1 MGYAPHGPEAHLYP
15 GTCRNLPDNER
26 QRRMES
32 GAPYALRLNC
42 AKAMEIAGSLT
53 WHDRIAGEQEA
64 RPELLGDAVLARKDT
79 PMSYHLCVTVDDALQ
94 GVNLI
99 IRGRD
104 LFESTHLHR
113 LLQALLG
120 YAAPEYRHHPLLLND
135 RGEKLSKRDGAVSI
149 RDLRNTGKTTEEVRL
164 FATPA

>member
-1 MGYAPHGPEAHLYP
+1 MELAGPLSWH
-15 GTCRNLPDNER
+15 D
-26 QRRMES
+26 
-32 GAPYALRLNC
+32 
-42 AKAMEIAGSLT
+42 EIAG
-53 WHDRIAGEQEA
+53 RQEA
-64 RPELLGDAVLARKDT
+64 KPELLGDAILARKDT

-99 IRGRD
+99 IRGCD

-120 YAAPEYRHHPLLLND
+120 YETPSYRHHPLLLNE

-149 RDLRNTGKTTEEVRL
+149 RELRGLGKKPEEIRRL
-164 FATPA
+164 AGLPQAFAN